1 MPRTSV
7 PVRRGV
13 RSAVKVELKI
23 WRYDAA
29 TGERALRPY
38 EVDVSEE
45 ATLLDTLDVVKDRV
59 DGTLAY
65 RKSCRM
71 MICGS
76 CGMRM
81 DGAAV
86 LACKTRMQSIAESGH
101 VPVISAMGNLPILK
115 DLVVD
120 MEPFWNKFNAVNPH
134 LQPGYEEPPGAF
146 PQNRAGCTRPIVK
159 VGMETCNHNG
169 VSLIKEQSPSGAVRC
184 TQSSAA
190 TSALGQ

>member
-1 MPRTSV
+1 MN
-7 PVRRGV
+7 
-13 RSAVKVELKI
+13 VELKI
-23 WRYDAA
+23 WRYNAA

-38 EVDVSEE
+38 EVDISEE

-76 CGMRM
+76 CGMRV

-86 LACKTRMQSIAESGH
+86 LACKMRMSDIVADGH
-101 VPVISAMGNLPILK
+101 VPVISAMGNLPIVK

-120 MEPFWNKFNAVNPH
+120 MDPFWQKMRAV
-134 LQPGYEEPPGAF
+134 QPYLEPRLY
-146 PQNRAGCTRPIVK
+146 RATEGERRRR
-159 VGMETCNHNG
+159 
-169 VSLIKEQSPSGAVRC
+169 SGW
-184 TQSSAA
+184 T
-190 TSALGQ
+190 